1 MVGHLRCKP
10 ALENRVLAKIH
21 RTVKKPPPPTGR
33 DTKNR
38 VQARPM
44 RGPLRHMP
52 LPAAKASR

>member
-1 MVGHLRCKP
+1 MVGNLRCKP

-38 VQARPM
+38 VQARSM
-44 RGPLRHMP
+44 RGPVRPMP
-52 LPAAKASR
+52 LPAPKARR